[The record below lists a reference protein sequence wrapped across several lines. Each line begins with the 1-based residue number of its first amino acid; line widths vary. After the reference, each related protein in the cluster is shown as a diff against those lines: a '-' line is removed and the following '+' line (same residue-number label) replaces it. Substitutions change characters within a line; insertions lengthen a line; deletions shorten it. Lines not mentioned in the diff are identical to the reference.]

1 MANAFSFIRGHRR
14 ISAAVLVVIVV
25 TWVVWPGGNGQ
36 VSYVLAQ
43 VERSTLVVSV
53 SGSGQVEASQ
63 QIDLKPKSSGDVI
76 GVYVTAG
83 QTVSTGQLI
92 AQLDAS
98 DELQALADA
107 QAALEK
113 LQRNQPTSVA
123 NAKEDL
129 DNAFEDAFADI
140 ADAYLDLPNLLD
152 TAYDVLYDDT
162 LDGACSPNKC
172 ELTNLVAYDNRE
184 IVEDL
189 VDIATRD
196 FTAAD
201 EAFNPAFAAYRALR
215 YDAKAQELFSLLDDT
230 EDVAALLTQAL
241 KSELNVIDAVVSDMK
256 EHDLRVPSVLSQY
269 QSTVGSAIGKSN
281 SIATRLTSV
290 RRSIIKAQDTLND
303 LSVDQP
309 LDFAA
314 QQRIVEQ
321 KREAVANR
329 SIRAPFTGTL
339 AMLDIERGNAVTS
352 GTTVGT
358 LVTDTLVASIP
369 LNEVDAA
376 NVTVGQQ
383 ATITFDALSDLIV
396 TGSVIEVDVLGTVS
410 QGVVTYTMT
419 IGLNTTDIRIKPGM
433 TVAVS
438 IITAAQ
444 TDALVVP
451 SSAIKVRNDQSYV
464 QVYNAAAPAEAFAAQ
479 GFVPSATFDEV
490 AVTTGLSNDTSIEV
504 LSGLQVGD
512 AIVVRTVNGVSTAT
526 TTSTRSFL
534 NDTGTRGGNVQM
546 GQPGF

>member
-1 MANAFSFIRGHRR
+1 M
-14 ISAAVLVVIVV
+14 
-25 TWVVWPGGNGQ
+25 
-36 VSYVLAQ
+36 
-43 VERSTLVVSV
+43 
-53 SGSGQVEASQ
+53 
-63 QIDLKPKSSGDVI
+63 
-76 GVYVTAG
+76 
-83 QTVSTGQLI
+83 
-92 AQLDAS
+92 
-98 DELQALADA
+98 
-107 QAALEK
+107 
-113 LQRNQPTSVA
+113 
-123 NAKEDL
+123 
-129 DNAFEDAFADI
+129 
-140 ADAYLDLPNLLD
+140 
-152 TAYDVLYDDT
+152 
-162 LDGACSPNKC
+162 
-172 ELTNLVAYDNRE
+172 
-184 IVEDL
+184 
-189 VDIATRD
+189 
-196 FTAAD
+196 
-201 EAFNPAFAAYRALR
+201 
-215 YDAKAQELFSLLDDT
+215 
-230 EDVAALLTQAL
+230 
-241 KSELNVIDAVVSDMK
+241 IDAVASDMK
-256 EHDLRVPSVLSQY
+256 EHDLRLPSVFSQY
-269 QSTVGSAIGKSN
+269 QSSFVSAIGKSN

-376 NVTVGQQ
+376 NVTMGQQ